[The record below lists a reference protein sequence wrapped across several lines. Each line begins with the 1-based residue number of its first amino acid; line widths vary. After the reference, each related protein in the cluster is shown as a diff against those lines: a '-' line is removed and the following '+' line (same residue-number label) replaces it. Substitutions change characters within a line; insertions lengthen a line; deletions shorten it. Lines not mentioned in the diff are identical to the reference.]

1 MGSAWN
7 GTQDATWHKDC
18 RLTVLNSEPNIC
30 RGDKGGRK
38 ETKGHCCVQNL
49 HFCFI
54 TSFAADNIYFGT
66 SKSPQNL
73 HYLYTL
79 PTRQNLH
86 NQFCSGQN
94 LNWHKQV
101 PAEST
106 SPVLLR
112 TESTLDEASNPAES
126 ALPVLQRTTSTLAQA
141 NLCRIYITCIVAH
154 RIYIRWSFQP
164 GRICITSFAADKIY
178 IGTSK
183 SLQNLHHL
191 HCRRQ
196 NLLLWSSTPLLLCSS
211 TPLLLC
217 SSTPLLLYSS
227 TPLLLFS
234 STPLLL
240 YSSTPSSLLLE
251 VLHW

>member
-1 MGSAWN
+1 MSECPIKQPCGRTTRFFSSEVTGAHPPFS
-7 GTQDATWHKDC
+7 TQPGNDDGISLERHTGCH
-18 RLTVLNSEPNIC
+18 LTVLNSEPNIC

-154 RIYIRWSFQP
+154 RIYIR
-164 GRICITSFAADKIY
+164 
-178 IGTSK
+178 
-183 SLQNLHHL
+183 
-191 HCRRQ
+191 
-196 NLLLWSSTPLLLCSS
+196 
-211 TPLLLC
+211 
-217 SSTPLLLYSS
+217 
-227 TPLLLFS
+227 
-234 STPLLL
+234 
-240 YSSTPSSLLLE
+240 
-251 VLHW
+251 

>member
-1 MGSAWN
+1 MSECPIKQPCGRSTRFFPLKSQGHIRLSQRSLATMMGSAWN
-7 GTQDATWHKDC
+7 GTRDATWHKDC

-86 NQFCSGQN
+86 NQFCNGQN

-141 NLCRIYITCIVAH
+141 NPGLPSNVQVYRQISRFPVKFPGFP
-154 RIYIRWSFQP
+154 WNFQV
-164 GRICITSFAADKIY
+164 
-178 IGTSK
+178 
-183 SLQNLHHL
+183 
-191 HCRRQ
+191 
-196 NLLLWSSTPLLLCSS
+196 
-211 TPLLLC
+211 
-217 SSTPLLLYSS
+217 
-227 TPLLLFS
+227 
-234 STPLLL
+234 
-240 YSSTPSSLLLE
+240 SSLIFMFP
-251 VLHW
+251 VKGQTFHVKIKIWMSRPKFGC

>member
-1 MGSAWN
+1 M
-7 GTQDATWHKDC
+7 K
-18 RLTVLNSEPNIC
+18 
-30 RGDKGGRK
+30 
-38 ETKGHCCVQNL
+38 
-49 HFCFI
+49 
-54 TSFAADNIYFGT
+54 
-66 SKSPQNL
+66 
-73 HYLYTL
+73 L

-86 NQFCSGQN
+86 YQFCSGQH
-94 LNWHKQV
+94 LLWHKQIS
-101 PAEST
+101 AEST
-106 SPVLLR
+106 LPVLLR

-126 ALPVLQRTTSTLAQA
+126 ALPVLQQTTSTLAQA
-141 NLCRIYITCIVAH
+141 NLRRIYITCIVAH

-164 GRICITSFAADKIY
+164 GRICITSFAADNIY
-178 IGTSK
+178 FGTSK

-227 TPLLLFS
+227 TPLLLCSSTPLLLYSSTPLLLYSSTPLLLFS